1 MTPSEATHWIRTDAC
16 PCPDMQANIED
27 RLRSEERLRR
37 VQSHLAFAQEVAAV
51 GSWDW
56 DVAADKVVCSPELK
70 RIYGV
75 PEARPAFSFED
86 FMGFV
91 HPEDRKGVKA
101 SIEKCCAAPGVFSYY
116 HRIVRIDG
124 KIRML
129 HGNARV
135 VTASDGA
142 LVHVAGTTQ
151 DVTERVLVEKTL
163 ADQAEELRRSNVE
176 LRQFAYVASHDLQ
189 EPLRTV
195 ASFTRL
201 LQQRYAGRLDA
212 EADEMIDFAVDGARR
227 MQALIESLL
236 SYFRVDRREL
246 VLGPVDSNRVLREVL
261 MDLHAVFGETGA
273 KVTASSLPVVYADP
287 ALLAEL
293 FQNLIGNAVK
303 YRSSRSARIR
313 ISAVRSGPFWR
324 YAVWDN
330 GIGIDRRHHDRVF
343 EIFQRLHTREEYPGT
358 GIGLAICKK
367 IVERH
372 GGRIWIDSTAGHGAA
387 FYFTMPAAAPASI
400 EAKLGL
406 VPRKEVLSR

>member
-1 MTPSEATHWIRTDAC
+1 MNPGVSTNGICGNKC
-16 PCPDMQANIED
+16 PCEDMQANIED

-37 VQSHLAFAQEVAAV
+37 VQSHLALAQEVAAV

-56 DVAADKVVCSPELK
+56 EVATDIVVCSPELR
-70 RIYGV
+70 RICGV
-75 PEARPAFSFED
+75 PEAAPAFTFGD
-86 FMGFV
+86 FMEFV

-116 HRIVRIDG
+116 HRIVRADG
-124 KIRML
+124 KIRMI

-135 VTASDGA
+135 LTASDGA
-142 LVHVAGTTQ
+142 HAHVTGTTQ

-163 ADQAEELRRSNVE
+163 AVQAEELRRSNIE
-176 LRQFAYVASHDLQ
+176 LRRFAYVASHDLQ

-212 EADEMIDFAVDGARR
+212 EADEMIDFAVDGAGR

-246 VLGPVDSNRVLREVL
+246 VIGPVDSHRVLQEAL
-261 MDLHAVFGETGA
+261 KDLHVALGETGA
-273 KVTASSLPVVYADP
+273 MVTASTLPVVYADSS
-287 ALLAEL
+287 LLGEL

-303 YRSSRSARIR
+303 YRSARSARVR
-313 ISAVRSGPFWR
+313 IAAVRSGLFWR
-324 YAVWDN
+324 FAVWDN

-343 EIFQRLHTREEYPGT
+343 EIFQRLHTREEFEGM

-387 FYFTMPAAAPASI
+387 FYFTMPAAASVSI

-406 VPRKEVLSR
+406 VPVQEVLSR